1 MSDVPQVRVL
11 FLHGLESAPS
21 AKVGKI
27 PDLKASFVDVCCP
40 DLHTGRAQFNRKNSI
55 LRCLLRSAALRA
67 AVASSAL
74 SLLGALAGRLP
85 LGLAAAGV
93 LAPFAFVLA
102 TYKTLLLP
110 NAVEASVVASLA
122 VARAALI
129 AFKPDV
135 VVGSSWGGALATLLV
150 HEGAWTGP
158 LALLAPAGSR
168 ISLNMRP
175 RSALGRT
182 LQQPLPPQCRGIVV
196 HGTKD
201 TVVPLKDSRALCA
214 QSPKMVVRSVEDG
227 HALALALR
235 GRALAR
241 LVAEAAA
248 LHP

>member
-135 VVGSSWGGALATLLV
+135 VVGSSWGGALATLLLQRATQRLLGAAFRSTCV
-150 HEGAWTGP
+150 HAVRWVARCNSRCHHSAE
-158 LALLAPAGSR
+158 ALLC
-168 ISLNMRP
+168 
-175 RSALGRT
+175 T
-182 LQQPLPPQCRGIVV
+182 E
-196 HGTKD
+196 
-201 TVVPLKDSRALCA
+201 
-214 QSPKMVVRSVEDG
+214 PKTPWC
-227 HALALALR
+227 L
-235 GRALAR
+235 
-241 LVAEAAA
+241 
-248 LHP
+248 